1 MRTVRTLSSAVDRT
15 PALRRIPVR
24 TLLLALALILAV
36 GGAYTL
42 IDRVLPPAA
51 PATPATDRVE
61 AREDGRTQPAPKP
74 VKADKAPAVAP
85 ARVTAVSALLPLA
98 GVLGGAVG
106 LIVVLRRA
114 LKRRGH
120 LPAGQRIL
128 KVRDVLAM
136 GPKRAI
142 YLIALEHRNLVV
154 GSSGD
159 QLTLLSEYSDDQD
172 EPVLTT
178 AAALR
183 APGPADRP
191 EPAAPPREEPR
202 FVRAPA
208 PAGPSLDV
216 EIADEVAVPAPGVD
230 PAEAVA
236 SRVARPFSFAA
247 VGAAPKTN
255 AHRNRVPEK
264 FRKLLERA
272 ADESEGR

>member
-1 MRTVRTLSSAVDRT
+1 
-15 PALRRIPVR
+15 
-24 TLLLALALILAV
+24 
-36 GGAYTL
+36 
-42 IDRVLPPAA
+42 
-51 PATPATDRVE
+51 
-61 AREDGRTQPAPKP
+61 
-74 VKADKAPAVAP
+74 
-85 ARVTAVSALLPLA
+85 VTAVSALLPLA

-106 LIVVLRRA
+106 LSFVLRRA

-208 PAGPSLDV
+208 GPSLDV
-216 EIADEVAVPAPGVD
+216 EIADEVAVPAPGAE

-264 FRKLLERA
+264 FRRLLERA